1 TYVVLALLVVLLRAR
16 IISLASGTPR
26 NRGQLT
32 WDEERIRANR
42 RLLRVAIT
50 RARHM
55 VVFVRPED
63 AVPLI
68 PRVDGP
74 RGVSGGA

>member
-1 TYVVLALLVVLLRAR
+1 MMGMYRSKGDEFDWVVIVEGTYHSRLLD
-16 IISLASGTPR
+16 
-26 NRGQLT
+26 QD
-32 WDEERIRANR
+32 WDAERIRANR

-63 AVPLI
+63 ALPLMAL
-68 PRVDGP
+68 R
-74 RGVSGGA
+74 

>member
-1 TYVVLALLVVLLRAR
+1 RNSVHN
-16 IISLASGTPR
+16 SSGTNRSTRSVMHGSTSDHAIR
-26 NRGQLT
+26 NGV
-32 WDEERIRANR
+32 NR

-68 PRVDGP
+68 PRVAKP
-74 RGVSGGA
+74 ATVPGGA